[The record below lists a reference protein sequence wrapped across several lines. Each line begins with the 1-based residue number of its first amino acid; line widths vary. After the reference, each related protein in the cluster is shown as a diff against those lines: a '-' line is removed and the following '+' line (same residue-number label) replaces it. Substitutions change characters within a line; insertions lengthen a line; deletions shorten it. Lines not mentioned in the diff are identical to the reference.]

1 MSHKRLWRFGDDKS
15 EHIFAHHWCLAVF
28 SPEDPA
34 CSNLNSCFYCMFPVG
49 QRKKLSSHSKRTR
62 MGRDSRPL
70 TWNCTRRENRT
81 GWWERPNSSW
91 QLWSHLP
98 HQLLSFFIF
107 LHIKAAS
114 SHPLSV
120 VSRSLSLLSMLIGM
134 GRNVFALSHH
144 PDCIWGSAL
153 L

>member
-15 EHIFAHHWCLAVF
+15 EHIFAQHWCLAVF
-28 SPEDPA
+28 SPEDPS
-34 CSNLNSCFYCMFPVG
+34 CSNLNSCFYCVFPVK
-49 QRKKLSSHSKRTR
+49 QCKKLLSHSKRTW
-62 MGRDSRPL
+62 MGRDSQPL

-98 HQLLSFFIF
+98 NRLLFFF
-107 LHIKAAS
+107 PHINAAS
-114 SHPLSV
+114 SHTLSV
-120 VSRSLSLLSMLIGM
+120 VSRSLSLLSMVIIM
-134 GRNVFALSHH
+134 GCNVFALSHH
-144 PDCIWGSAL
+144 PDCIWGSTL